1 MSLINKQTGQ
11 TAREILEEMKKK
23 EKDNLKK
30 RKYRLGYEYAF
41 IPKRSFRHKDD
52 AIDSISITI
61 LFNIYDKAGNE
72 ILFESKGEEFTE
84 QKIKLDDIGEYYLF
98 ELLECYIFDKSLFLG
113 EYLYKF
119 FPIPQLLD
127 SEYMLM
133 FKFLKFKKDII
144 LNDGFTKSIEIEEAE
159 FNEIMEINLG
169 IFNNKTRVKS
179 YITQEAD
186 DTENIFD
193 KLVIGTTRSGIGAKF
208 SNVGDNNGI

>member
-1 MSLINKQTGQ
+1 
-11 TAREILEEMKKK
+11 
-23 EKDNLKK
+23 
-30 RKYRLGYEYAF
+30 
-41 IPKRSFRHKDD
+41 
-52 AIDSISITI
+52 
-61 LFNIYDKAGNE
+61 
-72 ILFESKGEEFTE
+72 
-84 QKIKLDDIGEYYLF
+84 
-98 ELLECYIFDKSLFLG
+98 
-113 EYLYKF
+113 
-119 FPIPQLLD
+119 
-127 SEYMLM
+127 M

>member
-72 ILFESKGEEFTE
+72 ILFESEDDEFVE

-98 ELLECYIFDKSLFLG
+98 ELLECFFHEALIDE
-113 EYLYKF
+113 EYLF
-119 FPIPQLLD
+119 RFIPSIELVE
-127 SEYMLM
+127 SGYMLS
-133 FKFLKFKKDII
+133 FEFSKFKKYII
-144 LNDGFTKSIEIEEAE
+144 LNDGFLKSIEIEEAE
-159 FNEIMEINLG
+159 FNEIMRKNLG
-169 IFNNKTRVKS
+169 VFKNKTAIKS
-179 YITQEAD
+179 YITEEANN
-186 DTENIFD
+186 TENIFD

>member
-72 ILFESKGEEFTE
+72 ILFESEDDEFVE

-98 ELLECYIFDKSLFLG
+98 ELLECFFHEALIDE
-113 EYLYKF
+113 EYLF
-119 FPIPQLLD
+119 RFIPSIQLVE
-127 SEYMLM
+127 SGYMLS
-133 FKFLKFKKDII
+133 FEFSKFKKYII
-144 LNDGFTKSIEIEEAE
+144 LNDGFLKSIEIEEAE
-159 FNEIMEINLG
+159 FNEIMRKNLG
-169 IFNNKTRVKS
+169 VFKNKTAIKS
-179 YITQEAD
+179 YITEEANN
-186 DTENIFD
+186 TENIFD

>member
-61 LFNIYDKAGNE
+61 LFNIYDTAGNE
-72 ILFESKGEEFTE
+72 ILFESEGEEFRE
-84 QKIKLDDIGEYYLF
+84 QKIKLENIGEYYLF
-98 ELLECYIFDKSLFLG
+98 ELLECFFHEALIDEYHLFR
-113 EYLYKF
+113 F
-119 FPIPQLLD
+119 IPSIQLIE
-127 SEYMLM
+127 SGYMLS
-133 FKFLKFKKDII
+133 FEVSKFKKDII

-159 FNEIMEINLG
+159 FNEIIERNLG
-169 IFNNKTRVKS
+169 IFKNKTRVKS

-193 KLVIGTTRSGIGAKF
+193 KLVIGTTRSGIGAEL
-208 SNVGDNNGI
+208 SNVGDNNGA